1 MKISVVIPT
10 WNRRALIGAA
20 VDSALAQAG
29 PGLEVEVLVIDDGST
44 DDTVAWL
51 AQRYAGR
58 PLRVLRNARTKGP
71 AGARN
76 TGFLAAQGDL
86 VALLDSDDVYLPGHL
101 SAAAAAF
108 AAHRPLG
115 VLFGRA
121 QYECEGRPVDY
132 MGPNFERKLAR
143 APLSFED
150 DGLLVFGADYFSH
163 LLDHGCYFNLSTV
176 VMRRDA
182 ALELMCEELRIAEDY
197 EFWVRLARSRTFGCL
212 EVAQIRYCLHGGNV
226 SFESALQA
234 AENAPMLLRAYR
246 HMLAYPGLAAAD
258 VARIH
263 RNMAEVLFDWGYR
276 CRQHRRWLEAAGRHL
291 QSLRHGRRGANLLA
305 LVKLPLFALLP
316 AKGPKQI

>member
-10 WNRRALIGAA
+10 WNRRALIGVA
-20 VDSALAQAG
+20 VDSVLAQTG
-29 PGLEVEVLVIDDGST
+29 PGLALEVLVVDDGSS

-51 AQRYAGR
+51 AKNYAGR
-58 PLRVLRNARTKGP
+58 PLRVLRNARGKGP

-76 TGFLAAQGDL
+76 TGLLAAQGDL
-86 VALLDSDDVYLPGHL
+86 VALLDSDDAYLPGHL
-101 SAAAAAF
+101 AAAAAAF
-108 AAHRPLG
+108 AAHPQLG

-121 QYECEGRPVDY
+121 QYECDGRPVDY

-163 LLDHGCYFNLSTV
+163 LLEYGCYFNLSTV

-182 ALELMCEELRIAEDY
+182 ARELMCEELRIAEDY

-212 EVAQIRYCLHGGNV
+212 KAAQIRYCLHGGNV
-226 SFESALQA
+226 SFESAPEA
-234 AENAPMLLRAYR
+234 AENAPMLLRAYQ

-263 RNMAEVLFDWGYR
+263 DNMADVLFNWGYR
-276 CRQHRRWLEAAGRHL
+276 CRLHRQLGEAARRHL
-291 QSLRHGRRGANLLA
+291 QSLRFGKRRANLLA
-305 LVKLPLFALLP
+305 LAKLPLFALWAGRP
-316 AKGPKQI
+316 PEQA